1 MGLFDNAKKVVIN
14 GKEVQSIKIT
24 GTTNILYEK
33 PSTPHN
39 YNLTLTGG
47 SIIDKDNTLPI
58 TALLTDNDIP
68 VAGETVV
75 LKNNSGMVLDSAVTD
90 SNGEAV
96 LDYVGT
102 GAGDMS
108 LSVECM
114 SLTKIYVIEDCIKTI
129 IPDTIVSTTS
139 GDVTFFTWNVDADFI
154 ITGDY
159 YPTNTWEWFMLK
171 DSVNTLIGTF
181 SSSYDKG
188 SYFGI
193 TSLGYNAWKNIMIKW
208 ENNLLT
214 FKYGSTTVT
223 KDVSN
228 YIHPFNL
235 KLIVNRVNTRFKNL
249 KIKKL

>member
-1 MGLFDNAKKVVIN
+1 
-14 GKEVQSIKIT
+14 
-24 GTTNILYEK
+24 
-33 PSTPHN
+33 
-39 YNLTLTGG
+39 
-47 SIIDKDNTLPI
+47 
-58 TALLTDNDIP
+58 
-68 VAGETVV
+68 
-75 LKNNSGMVLDSAVTD
+75 
-90 SNGEAV
+90 
-96 LDYVGT
+96 
-102 GAGDMS
+102 
-108 LSVECM
+108 
-114 SLTKIYVIEDCIKTI
+114 
-129 IPDTIVSTTS
+129 
-139 GDVTFFTWNVDADFI
+139 
-154 ITGDY
+154 
-159 YPTNTWEWFMLK
+159 MLK